1 MPAMKISFELRWGK
15 KGRPARSSFKHAG
28 AFELFSE
35 YLERI
40 NKFTPADAVA
50 ESAQTSNET
59 LWICHRENSP
69 RFIDSEQLSTK
80 LQKTMDSGIRGLKII
95 VGGPNGFTQEEL
107 AQLKPA
113 FIWSFGPMTLP
124 HELAAVV
131 AAEQI
136 YRAFSIINHLPYH
149 LGH

>member
-1 MPAMKISFELRWGK
+1 MKISFELRWIK
-15 KGRPARSSFKHAG
+15 KGRPARSSFKQAG

-40 NKFTPADAVA
+40 NKFALTEAVA
-50 ESAQTSNET
+50 ESIRPSNET

-69 RFIDSEQLSTK
+69 KLIDSDGLAKK
-80 LQKTMDSGIRGLKII
+80 LQKTIDSGIRNLRII
-95 VGGPNGFTQEEL
+95 VGGPDGFTHDEI
-107 AQLKPA
+107 AKLKPA

-136 YRAFSIINHLPYH
+136 YRAFSIINRLPYH